1 MMSTRS
7 FTVSQGE
14 LEKRGKLLKKNT
26 QISRFVD
33 LNTDLGQTRD
43 LAFWDSLEGDRV
55 LSAVSSV
62 NLPCFVHDGLPD
74 KVLALA
80 VKAKAFGC
88 ALGAHIAYP
97 DPVSMGYER
106 LSLNPEQLEQWLLV
120 QLGALSAVLKPESL
134 KVEHVRP
141 HGALYQ
147 AMREDPEI
155 ASVVASTVAKFDVWL
170 PVIAPYGDYLTQL
183 EQNYNSVVAPEVIL
197 GKRYS
202 VNGKEASKQ
211 FQDWLSLSSS
221 LEQGRLLISDSALV
235 AQNGTRMDCRFKT
248 LHISPTL
255 PYAVD
260 LAEGLA
266 ETLGQAIP
274 LNVAS
279 AGESG
284 WLLEYDNRQDVVPHS
299 PYEDY

>member
-106 LSLNPEQLEQWLLV
+106 LSLNPE
-120 QLGALSAVLKPESL
+120 SL

-202 VNGKEASKQ
+202 ANGKEASKQ